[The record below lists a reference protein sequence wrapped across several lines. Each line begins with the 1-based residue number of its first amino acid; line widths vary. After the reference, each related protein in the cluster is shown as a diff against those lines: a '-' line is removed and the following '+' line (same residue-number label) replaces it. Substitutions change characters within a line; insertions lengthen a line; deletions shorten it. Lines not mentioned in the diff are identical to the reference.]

1 MYMFLVLPVLLLV
14 GVLVVFLPVV
24 PVVLVAL
31 IGVLLY
37 RVAVRDHLPH
47 GLNRH

>member
-31 IGVLLY
+31 LGVFLY
-37 RVAVRDHLPH
+37 RVAIRDHLPH
-47 GLNRH
+47 GLSRH